1 MLYALIFISLFV
13 AGWLIC
19 AYLPWLVLSVAT
31 RGNAGLRYLPLCL
44 AAGVTAGLAVP
55 LLGLD
60 GETGLWLSFVLA
72 AAVPTLLLV
81 IRRATLTAPA
91 PQGADADGQRK
102 TV

>member
-13 AGWLIC
+13 AGWLAC

-44 AAGVTAGLAVP
+44 LAGVTAGLAVP

-60 GETGLWLSFVLA
+60 DATGLWLSFLLA
-72 AAVPTLLLV
+72 ALVPSLLLV
-81 IRRATLTAPA
+81 IRRVTLPAPA
-91 PQGADADGQRK
+91 PAAAGTCPGSKA
-102 TV
+102 V